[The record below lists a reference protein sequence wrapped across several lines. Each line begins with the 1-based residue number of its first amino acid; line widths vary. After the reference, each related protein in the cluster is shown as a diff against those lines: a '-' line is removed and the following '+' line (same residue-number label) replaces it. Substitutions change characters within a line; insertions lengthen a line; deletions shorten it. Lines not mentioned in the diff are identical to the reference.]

1 MINTNKNATKYFIL
15 GGLTMLILSI
25 VLSFT
30 FMTSIVQVDNTQGFP
45 QNYKILVPFIPD
57 EIDFAGERVPLENFD
72 IREKI
77 EREFIVNTY
86 YHSATILYMKRAA
99 RWFPIIEE
107 ILDEYDVP
115 DDFKYVALAESG
127 LENLTSPMNAVGFW
141 QFLKATGKQYDLT
154 INSEIDERY
163 HVEKSTVAAC
173 KYLLDSYEKYGSW
186 TLTAATYNM
195 GKNGV
200 SKQLERQKA
209 TNYYNLVLNV
219 ETTRY
224 IPRAVALKHVLSNPE
239 LYGFAIEEE
248 QLYEPFDTYTVDVD
262 SSVAHWADF
271 AALNGINYKTL
282 KLFNPWLRDNL
293 LTNKN
298 GKVYSIKLPV
308 EGTIEIIPD

>member
-1 MINTNKNATKYFIL
+1 MISKNRTATKYFIL
-15 GGLTMLILSI
+15 GGLTVLILSI

-30 FMTSIVQVDNTQGFP
+30 FMKSIEQVDNTQDFS

-57 EIDFAGERVPLENFD
+57 ELDFAGERVPLENFD

-99 RWFPIIEE
+99 RWFPIIEA

-141 QFLKATGKQYDLT
+141 QFLKGTGKQYDLI

-173 KYLLDSYEKYGSW
+173 KYLLNSYEKYGSW
-186 TLTAATYNM
+186 TLTAASYNM
-195 GKNGV
+195 GKNGI
-200 SKQLERQKA
+200 SKQLERQKT

-224 IPRAVALKHVLSNPE
+224 IPRAVALKQVLSNPK

-282 KLFNPWLRDNL
+282 KLFNPWLRDNS

-298 GKVYSIKLPV
+298 RKVYSIKLPE